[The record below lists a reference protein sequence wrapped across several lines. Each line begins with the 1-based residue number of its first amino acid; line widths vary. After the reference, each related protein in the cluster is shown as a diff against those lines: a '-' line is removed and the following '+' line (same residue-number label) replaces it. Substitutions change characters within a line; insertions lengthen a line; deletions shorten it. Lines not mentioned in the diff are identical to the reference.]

1 MKTVFPMFRTLAV
14 ASAMFAF
21 ASGAWAQE
29 VDEDTVV
36 GEEEVLE
43 FGTDED
49 LSDNSGMVGEEE
61 VLEFGTDEDLSDNSG
76 VVDDVTGEE
85 VMLYMTGGEG
95 EEFAE
100 GGAPIVDGDGVV
112 TGYTDGDGNVVY
124 FRSDGVDGDLASE
137 EIMYTLA
144 SQSGVAGSFVSVSD
158 STSEQGGIDSGVNLG
173 IDVVDSA
180 QAFAG
185 PISVETTAAASAAGS
200 TGGTATRISGGHL
213 SSQQ

>member
-1 MKTVFPMFRTLAV
+1 MKTIFPMFRTLAV
-14 ASAMFAF
+14 ASMMFAF

-29 VDEDTVV
+29 ADEDAVV

-61 VLEFGTDEDLSDNSG
+61 VVGDEE
-76 VVDDVTGEE
+76 VVDAGVIDDATGEE

-95 EEFAE
+95 EEVA
-100 GGAPIVDGDGVV
+100 GGGEPIVDGDGVV
-112 TGYTDGDGNVVY
+112 TGYTDADGNVVY
-124 FRSDGVDGDLASE
+124 FRSDGVDSE
-137 EIMYTLA
+137 VANEELMYTLA
-144 SQSGVAGSFVSVSD
+144 SQGGVAGSFVTVSD

-173 IDVVDSA
+173 IDVVDSGQA
-180 QAFAG
+180 AFAG

-200 TGGTATRISGGHL
+200 AGGKATRISGGHL